1 MGCCEKPRKMPASIA
16 GVSAEIR
23 TDHLQT
29 KPEALSLGG
38 RTEAPIGRC
47 SCMYGACSLH
57 ALLCIP
63 SPMLDVR
70 PLYCLT
76 WPGLVPFHCPL
87 ILLVSLVGISQFSF
101 QLLRILENVVS
112 VGGRDGSMVDSCGC
126 AGKLHTNTRRASDA
140 TRNFDKQ
147 IRFIPTYCTVY
158 ATYKLLQHVPANIR
172 SHLQGV
178 HTEFVFS

>member
-1 MGCCEKPRKMPASIA
+1 
-16 GVSAEIR
+16 
-23 TDHLQT
+23 
-29 KPEALSLGG
+29 
-38 RTEAPIGRC
+38 
-47 SCMYGACSLH
+47 
-57 ALLCIP
+57 
-63 SPMLDVR
+63 
-70 PLYCLT
+70 
-76 WPGLVPFHCPL
+76 
-87 ILLVSLVGISQFSF
+87 
-101 QLLRILENVVS
+101 
-112 VGGRDGSMVDSCGC
+112 MVDSCGC